1 MQALTE
7 KILEQQ
13 LGERVLNDVQ
23 LARILGGSDARRY
36 GSVNRALR
44 AGELQHVKRGL
55 YLLPPRFRHD
65 PVHPFAL
72 AQALLPT
79 SYVSF
84 ESALSYHGWIPE
96 AVYTSASV
104 TPERKSRRYELE
116 ALGCFTFQPLAIQP
130 GYFLE
135 QVERLQL
142 TGQTLLLAKPLRALM
157 DWVCL
162 RKLAWQGL
170 DVLLDGMRLDEDL
183 LHQLDSSVTA
193 ADISALAQVYK
204 HQRVRDYLQHF
215 ARELGIAQ
223 ELA

>member
-1 MQALTE
+1 MQVLTE

-13 LGERVLNDVQ
+13 LGERVLNDSQ

-44 AGELQHVKRGL
+44 AGELQRLKRGL
-55 YLLPPRFRHD
+55 YLLSPRFRRYPIHA
-65 PVHPFAL
+65 FAL
-72 AQALLPT
+72 AQALLPS

-96 AVYTSASV
+96 AVYTTASV
-104 TPERKSRRYELE
+104 TPERKSTRYELE
-116 ALGCFTFQPLAIQP
+116 AFGCFTFQPLAIQP

-135 QVERLQL
+135 QVERLPL
-142 TGQTLLLAKPLRALM
+142 AGQTLLLAQPLRALM

-162 RKLAWQGL
+162 RKQAWEGL
-170 DVLLDGMRLDEDL
+170 GVLLDGMRLDEEVL
-183 LHQLDSSVTA
+183 QTVTA
-193 ADISALAQVYK
+193 ADISALTQVYK
-204 HQRVRDYLQHF
+204 HQRVRDYLHHF
-215 ARELGIAQ
+215 AREIGIAQ